1 MVPVHCWR
9 LPSVGKA
16 EIPGVV
22 DIISCI
28 SSVWSLEVWLLVW
41 SLREKE
47 VVEREEP
54 LGYGLAT
61 VESGC
66 GPSGAG
72 GVGGLSRLVHG

>member
-1 MVPVHCWR
+1 M
-9 LPSVGKA
+9 GKA

-41 SLREKE
+41 LLRGKE
-47 VVEREEP
+47 VVGREEEP

-66 GPSGAG
+66 GPSRTR
-72 GVGGLSRLVHG
+72 GVGGFSRLIHG